1 VSGATTGIH
10 DLSAGGDVIER
21 VGALATAVAS
31 RWAVG
36 VDAEVRLLGVSEN
49 ATFLVEGPAGR
60 AVLRVHRLGYHPPGA
75 VASELAWLD
84 ALAGGGI
91 RVPAVLRTPEGE
103 RVVEAEDPVTGD
115 VRSCVL
121 FEHLPGVEPPVDGA
135 GFERLGELTAKLHRH
150 AAGWARPPGF
160 VRPTWE
166 PAAMIAPAGR
176 WGWWSDGPGVGPGER
191 ALLGRLAAVLRTRL
205 DAFGRGPERFG
216 LIHADLR
223 MANLLMA
230 DVPSPA
236 VIDFDDC
243 GFGWWLYD
251 LGTACSFFEDSP
263 AVPGLIARWLDGYR
277 RVRPVPAADEAEVW
291 TFVLLRRLLL
301 LAWLGTHG
309 AAPEAPALS
318 AGFAAGTCE
327 LAERYLHTHDV
338 GVAVR

>member
-1 VSGATTGIH
+1 VSGAATGIH
-10 DLSAGGDVIER
+10 DLSAGGDVVGR
-21 VGALATAVAS
+21 VAALGASVAS
-31 RWAVG
+31 RWAAG

-84 ALAGGGI
+84 ALAGVGV
-91 RVPAVLRTPEGE
+91 RVPGVLRTPDGE
-103 RVVEAEDPVTGD
+103 QVVQAVDPVTGE
-115 VRSCVL
+115 VRCCVL
-121 FEHLPGVEPPVDGA
+121 FEHLPGTEPAVDGD
-135 GFERLGELTAKLHRH
+135 GFERLGELTATLHRH
-150 AAGWARPPGF
+150 VAGWVRPTGF
-160 VRPTWE
+160 VRSTWE
-166 PAAMIAPAGR
+166 PTTMIGPVAR
-176 WGWWSDGPGVGPGER
+176 WGRWSDGPGVGPAER
-191 ALLGRLAAVLRTRL
+191 AVLHRMAAVLGARL

-223 MANLLMA
+223 MANLLVGDGA
-230 DVPSPA
+230 SPA

-277 RVRPVPAADEAEVW
+277 RVRPVPAADEAEIW

-301 LAWLGTHG
+301 LAWLGSHG
-309 AAPEAPALS
+309 AAPEAAALS
-318 AGFAAGTCE
+318 GGFAAGTCA
-327 LAERYLHTHDV
+327 LGQRYLHTHDV
-338 GVAVR
+338 GVVAR